1 MLDTIYAIKFVHMIA
16 IAVMFGTW
24 LAIALFMLFARR
36 SRNTS
41 VVAVTALFVVR
52 AEFMLMLPAVALT
65 PLAGYPLAVAIGV
78 NLDEY
83 WIELS
88 EAIYA
93 AVVVVWL
100 AGLMVE
106 RRIRKITQEAAVNGK
121 PLPDS
126 YRGLFRIWCV
136 ITLAGLAGM
145 IAIMALMIRQPHWG

>member
-16 IAVMFGTW
+16 VAVMFGTW
-24 LAIALFMLFARR
+24 LTIALFMILSRR

-52 AEFMLMLPAVALT
+52 AEFMVMLPAVALT
-65 PLAGYPLAVAIGV
+65 PLAGYPLAVAIGAS
-78 NLDEY
+78 LDEY
-83 WIELS
+83 WIEVS

-93 AVVVVWL
+93 AVVLVWL
-100 AGLMVE
+100 VNLMLE

-126 YRGLFRIWCV
+126 YRRLFGIWCV
-136 ITLAGLAGM
+136 CTLAGLAGM
-145 IAIMALMIRQPHWG
+145 IAIMALMIRQPHWS

>member
-24 LAIALFMLFARR
+24 LAIALFMVAAWY

-52 AEFMLMLPAVALT
+52 AEYFLMLPAVALT
-65 PLAGYPLAVAIGV
+65 PLAGYPLAVAIGAH
-78 NLDEY
+78 LDEY

-93 AVVVVWL
+93 AVALAWL
-100 AGLMVE
+100 VNVFIE
-106 RRIRKITQEAAVNGK
+106 RRIRKLTQRAAVNGK
-121 PLPDS
+121 PLPNS
-126 YRGLFRIWCV
+126 YRRLFRYWCG
-136 ITLAGLAGM
+136 IALAGLSGM
-145 IAIMALMIRQPHWG
+145 IAIMALMIWQPHWY

>member
-16 IAVMFGTW
+16 MAVMFGTW
-24 LAIALFMLFARR
+24 LTIALFMLFARR
-36 SRNTS
+36 SRNTP

-65 PLAGYPLAVAIGV
+65 PLAGYPLAVAIGA

-93 AVVVVWL
+93 AVTVVWL
-100 AGLMVE
+100 VNFIVE

-121 PLPDS
+121 PLPNS
-126 YRGLFRIWCV
+126 YRRLFRFWCV
-136 ITLAGLAGM
+136 FALAGLSGM
-145 IAIMALMIRQPHWG
+145 IAIMALMIRQPHWY